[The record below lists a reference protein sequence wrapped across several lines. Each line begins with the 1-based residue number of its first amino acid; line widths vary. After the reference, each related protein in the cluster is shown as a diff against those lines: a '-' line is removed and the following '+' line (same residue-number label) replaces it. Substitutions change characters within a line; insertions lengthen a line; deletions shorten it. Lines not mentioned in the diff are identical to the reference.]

1 MMGDGKHTENK
12 EIYPSLKKSADSGLR
27 KDNEI
32 CH

>member
-1 MMGDGKHTENK
+1 MGDGKHTENK
-12 EIYPSLKKSADSGLR
+12 EIYPFFKKSGESGLW